1 MLAVADKL
9 AADGTPLDDIKTGK
23 DWAVTHI
30 LKSCI
35 RTKQKL
41 VMFAQ
46 FMKDL
51 DELEV
56 LLQEV

>member
-1 MLAVADKL
+1 M
-9 AADGTPLDDIKTGK
+9 GDIKTGK
-23 DWAVTHI
+23 DWAVMHI